1 MTVLWHSHLTR
12 NEIAT
17 TRPCEINQ
25 PKLRRPALLERFGFQ
40 KGKVYS
46 TKCPPCHSSVHA
58 TGREKAERQSKQ
70 QKKHPRQR
78 QYCSC
83 LLSLMFSS
91 KGSIMKSF
99 TGPLLV
105 VTHLV
110 NSSAGGWLISH
121 GGVGSNI
128 NLWSRKF
135 FGSTSYWEHFDW
147 NNYLTGI
154 LAPRTT
160 ILAARNFVFIAQ
172 IWTP

>member
-1 MTVLWHSHLTR
+1 MLQWSDLSSIHAR
-12 NEIAT
+12 A
-17 TRPCEINQ
+17 
-25 PKLRRPALLERFGFQ
+25 KLISPNSEDMLERFGFQ

-110 NSSAGGWLISH
+110 NSSAGG
-121 GGVGSNI
+121 
-128 NLWSRKF
+128 
-135 FGSTSYWEHFDW
+135 
-147 NNYLTGI
+147 
-154 LAPRTT
+154 
-160 ILAARNFVFIAQ
+160 
-172 IWTP
+172 